1 MLYVVACYHC
11 MQCQGKL
18 MNQTTENGKK
28 PSFGS
33 DFDPFGPNVGPKMF
47 FVDFSS
53 NRW

>member
-28 PSFGS
+28 KP
-33 DFDPFGPNVGPKMF
+33 
-47 FVDFSS
+47 
-53 NRW
+53 